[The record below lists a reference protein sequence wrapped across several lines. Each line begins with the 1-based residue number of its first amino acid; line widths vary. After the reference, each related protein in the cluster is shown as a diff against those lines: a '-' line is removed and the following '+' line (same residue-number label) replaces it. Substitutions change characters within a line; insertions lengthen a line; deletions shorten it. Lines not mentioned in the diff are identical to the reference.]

1 MNGLLSTVVA
11 GVGIDG
17 VAGGGDTGVLRGD
30 KESLDSFVFKLFCE
44 TAAAAAAAWA

>member
-1 MNGLLSTVVA
+1 MVA
-11 GVGIDG
+11 GVDIEE

-30 KESLDSFVFKLFCE
+30 RESMDSLVFKLFCE